1 MFSRYICS
9 LNSSNNNNNNNNNNN
24 DSNDKIK
31 LYNEVTDLKI
41 SLDKSHHFNHLKDGI
56 TCIMDIIK
64 QKIEHYVV
72 LNDKE
77 LKYIKE
83 MKKEELYEIILLYN
97 NNNGKY

>member
-1 MFSRYICS
+1 MFTRYLCLS
-9 LNSSNNNNNNNNNNN
+9 LSLSNKNEKINNS
-24 DSNDKIK
+24 DSYSDS
-31 LYNEVTDLKI
+31 YSDLKI

-72 LNDKE
+72 LNEKE

-83 MKKEELYEIILLYN
+83 LNKEDIYDIILLYN
-97 NNNGKY
+97 NNNGKF